1 MDICIL
7 NYIKPNN
14 QDLYNKI
21 IEIVK
26 TIENFAQCEIYIY
39 GGFIRNIIDNY
50 YSNNNLTPTDIDLW
64 FNFGE
69 NINISY
75 NYWKEKIEI
84 LLIQLRRVYQVEN
97 NYIFFDMRDTRD
109 KYGLCKIKIN
119 GIIFDFCTKINNEN
133 RFDILCD
140 YTVNNLY
147 IKTNGELYTRINTLF
162 TLNEIINHIESKK
175 LISII
180 NQYLINSYIELD
192 KHNNNYYHDYYHDL
206 FEKRK
211 NKMIEFRYN

>member
-69 NINISY
+69 NINI
-75 NYWKEKIEI
+75 
-84 LLIQLRRVYQVEN
+84 
-97 NYIFFDMRDTRD
+97 
-109 KYGLCKIKIN
+109 IK
-119 GIIFDFCTKINNEN
+119 
-133 RFDILCD
+133 
-140 YTVNNLY
+140 
-147 IKTNGELYTRINTLF
+147 RI
-162 TLNEIINHIESKK
+162 
-175 LISII
+175 
-180 NQYLINSYIELD
+180 
-192 KHNNNYYHDYYHDL
+192 
-206 FEKRK
+206 
-211 NKMIEFRYN
+211 